1 MLKHVVFMK
10 FKPGVAEA
18 AITDLQKSLQA
29 LPAIIS
35 EIRGFQCG
43 RDIVRSERSFDFAL
57 TSDFDDLEAMQ
68 RYQVHPSHQ
77 AVVVKVK
84 ALSEAILAVD
94 FNY

>member
-10 FKPGVAEA
+10 FKPGT
-18 AITDLQKSLQA
+18 TDAQIADLKKSLDA
-29 LPAIIS
+29 LSAIIS

-43 RDIVRSERSFDFAL
+43 RDVVRSERSYDFAL

-68 RYQVHPSHQ
+68 RYQVHPNHV
-77 AVVVKVK
+77 AVVAKVK
-84 ALSEAILAVD
+84 ALSETILAVD

>member
-10 FKPGVAEA
+10 FKPGTTEA
-18 AITDLQKSLQA
+18 DITDLKKSLDA
-29 LPAIIS
+29 LSGIIS
-35 EIRGFQCG
+35 EIKGFQCG
-43 RDIVRSERSFDFAL
+43 RDVVRSERSFDFAL

-77 AVVVKVK
+77 AVVAKVK
-84 ALSEAILAVD
+84 ALSETILAVD